1 MNRDHKLITLHITYT
16 VTVYQS
22 DPQAPGSGEMIGAGT
37 QRVRVS
43 HSLKIIATS
52 PRIAEAWAISRYPDV
67 VIKGHTVDDL
77 DAVIE
82 THTY

>member
-16 VTVYQS
+16 ATVYQP
-22 DPQAPGSGEMIGAGT
+22 DPEAPLSGEMTRAGT
-37 QRVRVS
+37 QRVSRP
-43 HSLKIIATS
+43 LKIIATS
-52 PRIAEAWAISRYPDV
+52 PRIAEAWVLDRYPDAI
-67 VIKGHTVDDL
+67 IKGHTVDDL